1 MYDHDDFCDDC
12 YEEGYEAGYSEGRKS
27 RGPRGTQA
35 VIERHRRENEANGCY
50 IATAVYGSCDC
61 PEVWVLRRYRDFTLA
76 RSWYG
81 RAFIHA
87 YYAISPKLVKC
98 FGHTEAFKRLW
109 RKPLDKKIAALRA
122 SGVDDSAYQDIN
134 WRKQN

>member
-1 MYDHDDFCDDC
+1 MSDYDDFCDDC
-12 YEEGYEAGYSEGRKS
+12 YEEGYEDGYNEGRRS
-27 RGPRGTQA
+27 HGPRGTRA
-35 VIERHRRENEANGCY
+35 VIERNNRRNQENGCY
-50 IATAVYGSCDC
+50 VATAVYGSYDC

-81 RAFIHA
+81 RAFIRA

-98 FGHTEAFKRLW
+98 FGHTKVFKRLC

-122 SGVDDSAYQDIN
+122 NGVDDSAYQDID
-134 WRKQN
+134 WR